1 MMEIAEEKMGRV
13 TVVSARGALDRATSS
28 EFSERLQ
35 LLASKPEPRLLI
47 DLSGTTFISSA
58 GLRAVTSALKTVHA
72 GGGTLAVCAGKG
84 PVQEVFDVSGFVA
97 LLRVFPDRATGLK
110 HLNAD

>member
-1 MMEIAEEKMGRV
+1 MEIAEEKIGRV
-13 TVVSARGALDRATSS
+13 TVVSARGALDRSTSP
-28 EFSERLQ
+28 EFGERLQ
-35 LLASKPEPRLLI
+35 LLASKPESRLLI

-58 GLRAVTSALKTVHA
+58 GLRAVTAALKMVHA
-72 GGGTLAVCAGKG
+72 GGGSLAVCAGKG